1 MRRTFLRAVLM
12 TGAAFVSLP
21 FLGAPLAAHDFRAG
35 DLVIDHPWTRAV
47 GAAAPTAAGY
57 MIIRNTGAA
66 PDRLVAAETPRAA
79 RVELHEMSVTDG
91 IMRMRPI
98 AGGIALP
105 PGGEV
110 RLAPG
115 GLHLMLIGPQGGFEQ
130 GARVPVTLVFER
142 AGRVAVELAVDA
154 PGARGTGPHQGH

>member
-115 GLHLMLIGPQGGFEQ
+115 GLHLMLMRPLRPLAEGDV
-130 GARVPVTLVFER
+130 ARVRLVLEDGRRVFAEYPVRRE
-142 AGRVAVELAVDA
+142 A
-154 PGARGTGPHQGH
+154 P

>member
-1 MRRTFLRAVLM
+1 MRRTLLRAVLM

-21 FLGAPLAAHDFRAG
+21 FLGAPVAAHDFRAG
-35 DLVIDHPWTRAV
+35 DLAIDHPWTRAV

-57 MIIRNTGAA
+57 MVIRNTGAA
-66 PDRLVAAETPRAA
+66 PDRLVSAETPRAA
-79 RVELHEMSVTDG
+79 RIEMHEMSVTDG

-98 AGGIALP
+98 AGGIPLP

-130 GARVPVTLVFER
+130 GARVPVTLVFEH
-142 AGRVAVELAVDA
+142 AGRITVELAVDA
-154 PGARGTGPHQGH
+154 PGGRGTAPHQGH